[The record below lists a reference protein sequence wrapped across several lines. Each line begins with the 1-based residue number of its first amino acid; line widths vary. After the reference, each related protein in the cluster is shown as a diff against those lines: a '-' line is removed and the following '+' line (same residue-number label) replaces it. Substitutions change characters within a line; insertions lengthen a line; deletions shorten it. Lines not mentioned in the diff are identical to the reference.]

1 MVLEP
6 GLAHMSRQH
15 MPACTSSAITGSIDT
30 ASCLLSM
37 PVSIRQR
44 TLDSHQWPHRHSLLP
59 VEHARADAIVNE
71 P

>member
-30 ASCLLSM
+30 ASCLFSM
-37 PVSIRQR
+37 PVGIRQHTSAYVSVR
-44 TLDSHQWPHRHSLLP
+44 YI
-59 VEHARADAIVNE
+59 AITGSIDTASC
-71 P
+71 PAC

>member
-1 MVLEP
+1 
-6 GLAHMSRQH
+6 

-44 TLDSHQWPHRHSLLP
+44 TSAYARLPSLAASTQP
-59 VEHARADAIVNE
+59 PAC
-71 P
+71 